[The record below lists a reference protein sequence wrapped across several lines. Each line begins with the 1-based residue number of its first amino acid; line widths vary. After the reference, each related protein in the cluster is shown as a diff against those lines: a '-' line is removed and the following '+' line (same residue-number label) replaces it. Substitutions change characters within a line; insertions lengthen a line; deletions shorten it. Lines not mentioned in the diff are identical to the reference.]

1 MHNFSSKHLLSA
13 LTATLVLVG
22 AGVAVNAPAQA
33 SPTEASI
40 QDVAPSQPESPDA
53 SAQAAIGFELEN
65 ESYDLDVRARD
76 QIGNTSFWLDRS
88 REVNFTPSTVLE
100 QRIYID
106 GRTPGGLNRLLATF
120 EWRPAA
126 INRIIVQDGPERPR
140 VIICYTASGC
150 TE

>member
-1 MHNFSSKHLLSA
+1 MRNISFKHLLSA

-33 SPTEASI
+33 SPTEASV
-40 QDVAPSQPESPDA
+40 QEVAPSQPATLDA
-53 SAQAAIGFELEN
+53 SAQAAIGVELEN

-76 QIGNTSFWLDRS
+76 QFGNTSFWLDRG
-88 REVNFTPSTVLE
+88 RDVNFTPSPVLE

-106 GRTPGGLNRLLATF
+106 GRTPGGLNRLLATI

-126 INRIIVQDGPERPR
+126 IDRVIVQDGPERPR
-140 VIICYTASGC
+140 VIVCYTASGC